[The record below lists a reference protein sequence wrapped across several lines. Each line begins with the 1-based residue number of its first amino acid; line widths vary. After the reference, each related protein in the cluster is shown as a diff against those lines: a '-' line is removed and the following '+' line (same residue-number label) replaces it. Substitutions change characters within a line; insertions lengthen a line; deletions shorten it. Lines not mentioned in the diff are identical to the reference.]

1 MNSDY
6 NPRYGR
12 GQGRVGKDDLSFD
25 GKSWEYRRP
34 GETLDRPL
42 GRKQAFIDEAGY
54 NPHAQKMLNPLYD
67 YSYGDVRDASKILG
81 IGNVN
86 EQEEVDRLLT
96 YLREGPVT
104 TDKET
109 ETEVKEPKV
118 KAPPN
123 LTREEAAKPPEI
135 EAAQSRLDDYR
146 DAIIKG
152 RTPNSVYKSG
162 SESTIGAED
171 GFAQQ
176 DRIDSLEEQISQRSI
191 FK

>member
-1 MNSDY
+1 MDDDEY
-6 NPRYGR
+6 N
-12 GQGRVGKDDLSFD
+12 Q
-25 GKSWEYRRP
+25 
-34 GETLDRPL
+34 
-42 GRKQAFIDEAGY
+42 
-54 NPHAQKMLNPLYD
+54 NAQKMLNPLYD
-67 YSYGDVRDASKILG
+67 YSYGNVRDASKILG

-104 TDKET
+104 TDKAT

-123 LTREEAAKPPEI
+123 LSREEAAKPPEI
-135 EAAQSRLDDYR
+135 DAAQSRLDNYR
-146 DAIIKG
+146 TAIIEG
-152 RTPNSVYKSG
+152 RNPNSIYKSG
-162 SESTIGAED
+162 SQSTIGNED

-191 FK
+191 FN